1 MTPAHRSRPRQSGLN
16 GFAAARFPRALRGC
30 PSSWCHPP
38 AVLFLSR
45 SSLLPSVSL
54 LPVSP
59 LLASSQDGKTAL
71 MFAAENGHSEAI
83 AALGKLG
90 VNKDAATEVRA
101 PLGA

>member
-1 MTPAHRSRPRQSGLN
+1 MASTALLLRASPEPLEVAPHRG
-16 GFAAARFPRALRGC
+16 A
-30 PSSWCHPP
+30 PP
-38 AVLFLSR
+38 PVVLFLSR

-59 LLASSQDGKTAL
+59 LLASSQDGYTAL
-71 MFAAENGHSEAI
+71 MFAALNGHSEAI

-90 VNKDAATEVRA
+90 VKNTDAVNVVRA

>member
-1 MTPAHRSRPRQSGLN
+1 MVPL
-16 GFAAARFPRALRGC
+16 
-30 PSSWCHPP
+30 PP

-59 LLASSQDGKTAL
+59 LLASSQLGYTAL
-71 MFAAENGHSEAI
+71 MLAAENGHSGAI
-83 AALGKLG
+83 AVLGKLG
-90 VNKDAATEVRA
+90 VKNTDAVDQVRA

>member
-1 MTPAHRSRPRQSGLN
+1 V
-16 GFAAARFPRALRGC
+16 
-30 PSSWCHPP
+30 
-38 AVLFLSR
+38 VLFLSR

-59 LLASSQDGKTAL
+59 LLASSQHGYTAL
-71 MFAAENGHSEAI
+71 IYAAANGHLEAI

-90 VNKDAATEVRA
+90 VNTDAVNKVRA

>member
-1 MTPAHRSRPRQSGLN
+1 M
-16 GFAAARFPRALRGC
+16 
-30 PSSWCHPP
+30 
-38 AVLFLSR
+38 SR

-59 LLASSQDGKTAL
+59 LLASSQFGETAL
-71 MFAAENGHSEAI
+71 MMAAKNGHSEAI

-90 VNKDAATEVRA
+90 VNTDAESKVRA

>member
-1 MTPAHRSRPRQSGLN
+1 MV
-16 GFAAARFPRALRGC
+16 
-30 PSSWCHPP
+30 PP
-38 AVLFLSR
+38 PVVLFLSR

-59 LLASSQDGKTAL
+59 LLASSQRGMTAL
-71 MFAAENGHSEAI
+71 MFAAMNGHSEAI

-90 VNKDAATEVRA
+90 VNTDAVDEVRA